1 MKKRINKTNSKN
13 LVKHEKAT
21 IIGGE
26 KKLQFIDVRELWDF
40 KELLWSLVVRDIKVR
55 YKQTIIGGLWAILQ
69 PFVTMVIF
77 SIFFGLILKVPTNGV
92 PYPVF
97 SYSGLILWT
106 YFTGSVASASGSLVA
121 SGSLITKVY
130 FPKIIIPLAA
140 AITGLIDYLISGIV
154 LIFLLLYFNMVPP
167 ATIIFLPFIALLT
180 TLLASGIGFWLSAIN
195 VKYRDVGYV
204 IPFFIQSLLFLTPVI
219 YPISISP
226 RFRNILLMNPMTGI
240 IEAHRSMIIGTTPI
254 VWSSLLLSIFISIII
269 FISGAMYFKSV
280 EKYFADII

>member
-26 KKLQFIDVRELWDF
+26 KKLQFIDVRELWEF
-40 KELLWSLVVRDIKVR
+40 RELLWSLVVRDIKVR